1 MGYFIF
7 VVVILF
13 FGSALIAAIIN
24 GKKQKEYENDLPES
38 AVKNQKLYKGSMTM
52 YVVEEEN
59 KTILRYFVSRKTNI
73 LADFIPHDEI
83 SVKNCLVLFDKER
96 KKIAIVKDIRN
107 HGTIITINFSDV
119 ISLQPVEISKR
130 KKVTRGGIS
139 PISIAGYRWASTSTR
154 MLKEVARVYIEL
166 KYKKYDKEFV
176 YEIDVFDGLTYEDRD
191 SYEKIVDKVN
201 SVINKLHDIIAG

>member
-1 MGYFIF
+1 MGYFIL

-52 YVVEEEN
+52 YVVEEN

-83 SVKNCLVLFDKER
+83 SVKNCLLLFDKER

-166 KYKKYDKEFV
+166 KYKKFV

>member
-24 GKKQKEYENDLPES
+24 RKKQKEYENDLPES

-73 LADFIPHDEI
+73 LADFIP
-83 SVKNCLVLFDKER
+83 
-96 KKIAIVKDIRN
+96 
-107 HGTIITINFSDV
+107 
-119 ISLQPVEISKR
+119 Q
-130 KKVTRGGIS
+130 
-139 PISIAGYRWASTSTR
+139 
-154 MLKEVARVYIEL
+154 
-166 KYKKYDKEFV
+166 
-176 YEIDVFDGLTYEDRD
+176 
-191 SYEKIVDKVN
+191 
-201 SVINKLHDIIAG
+201 